1 MGKAP
6 AAADAVS
13 SGGAILL
20 GSGREDIVIARF
32 DHGQLDTS
40 RSREPTLE
48 WASDLCQRH
57 PRLDEAAI
65 RAAASQLDEDS
76 LKAHRDAALELASLV
91 ASMEMDTASVLAAL
105 FHGPVRRGAVAK
117 SELSAR
123 IGDAAAS
130 LAASVI
136 EMADTSILDLTSS
149 RLLASEAKDQTA
161 NIRRMLVAVIDDGR
175 VAVLKLA
182 ERVVALRLAKASS
195 EERKARIA
203 TEAMTVFV
211 PLADRLGIWQLK
223 WELEDLSLRY
233 LEPDAYMRI
242 AKQLDG
248 RRAERER
255 RVNALVAELKQAFE
269 SHGIKA
275 GIGGRAKHIYSIWR
289 KMRTKNVPFDE
300 VYDVQAVRIIVG
312 NVAACY
318 AALGVVH
325 ALWRPIP
332 DELDDY
338 IASPKENGY
347 RSIHTAVVGAS
358 GRVFE
363 VQIRTEEMH
372 RDAELGVCAH
382 WSYKGMDPEDDYYA
396 NKVAWLRQA
405 LDAHEQEGVG
415 LAGELIDQIREQRVF
430 VYTPKGH
437 VLDLMAG
444 ATAVDFAYRV
454 HTEVGQRCVGA
465 RIDGVPAPLNTTL
478 QSGQRVR
485 ILTDPD
491 AAPQR
496 AWLDPELGY
505 VRTSRAMS
513 KIRAWFYDRERTE
526 NVAAGRRLF
535 LAMIDGLALPP
546 PDPAAFSAFA
556 QDFKRPGPD
565 GLFFAL
571 GVGEMAPLE
580 ALRLYLAAHGKDSAQ
595 RSLLPEMAA
604 DERPSRYRLRIEGR
618 DREGLLRDLTETVSR
633 FGLSMLANT
642 GHVEP
647 ITGAAWIDMDLEL
660 EDLYEAARIMHHL
673 RHVPDVRQVRR
684 VALNAA

>member
-1 MGKAP
+1 MLA
-6 AAADAVS
+6 
-13 SGGAILL
+13 SGM
-20 GSGREDIVIARF
+20 EDIVTAGF
-32 DHGQLDTS
+32 DYSPLDIGISQDTPNES
-40 RSREPTLE
+40 RGEVALNV

-57 PRLDEAAI
+57 PHLDEAAI
-65 RAAASQLDEDS
+65 RSAVSKFGEGS
-76 LKAHRDAALELASLV
+76 LSAHLGAALELASLV

-105 FHGPVRRGAVAK
+105 FHGPVRRGALAK
-117 SELSAR
+117 SELNAR
-123 IGDAAAS
+123 IGDAAAA

-182 ERVVALRLAKASS
+182 ERVVALRRAKASS

-255 RVNALVAELKQAFE
+255 RVNALVGQLREAFE
-269 SHGIKA
+269 SRGIKA

-318 AALGVVH
+318 AALGIVH

-338 IASPKENGY
+338 IAAPKENGY

-358 GRVFE
+358 GMVFE

-405 LDAHEQEGVG
+405 LDAHEREGVG

-513 KIRAWFYDRERTE
+513 KIRAWFYDRDQGE
-526 NVAAGRRLF
+526 NVAAGRSLF
-535 LAMIDGLALPP
+535 LAMIDGLALPL
-546 PDPAAFSAFA
+546 PDPQALLDFA
-556 QDFKRPGPD
+556 PALKRPGSD

-580 ALRLYLAAHGKDSAQ
+580 ALRLYLAAHGEDWTQ

-604 DERPSRYRLRIEGR
+604 EEGPSRYRLRIEGR

-633 FGLSMLANT
+633 YGLSMLANT

-647 ITGAAWIDMDLEL
+647 ATGAAWFDVDLEL

>member
-1 MGKAP
+1 M
-6 AAADAVS
+6 VS
-13 SGGAILL
+13 VRPDRPTEGQDQATL
-20 GSGREDIVIARF
+20 G
-32 DHGQLDTS
+32 Q
-40 RSREPTLE
+40 
-48 WASDLCQRH
+48 WAGELCQRH

-65 RAAASQLDEDS
+65 QAAVGQFGEGS
-76 LKAHRDAALELASLV
+76 LEAHCGAALELASLV

-105 FHGPVRRGAVAK
+105 FHGPVRRVAVAK
-117 SELSAR
+117 SALPAR
-123 IGDAAAS
+123 IGEAAAA

-136 EMADTSILDLTSS
+136 DMADTSILDLTSS

-182 ERVVALRLAKASS
+182 ERVVALRRAKTSS

-242 AKQLDG
+242 ARQLDG
-248 RRAERER
+248 RRTEREL
-255 RVNALVAELKQAFE
+255 RVNALVAELRQAFE
-269 SHGIKA
+269 AHGIKA
-275 GIGGRAKHIYSIWR
+275 SIGGRAKHIYSIWR
-289 KMRTKNVPFDE
+289 KMRTKNIPFDE
-300 VYDVQAVRIIVG
+300 VYDVQAVRIIVS
-312 NVAACY
+312 NLASCY
-318 AALGVVH
+318 AALGIVH
-325 ALWRPIP
+325 TLWRPIP

-358 GRVFE
+358 GMVFE

-405 LDAHEQEGVG
+405 LDAHEREGVG
-415 LAGELIDQIREQRVF
+415 LAEELIDQTREQRVF

-454 HTEVGQRCVGA
+454 HTEVGQRCVSA
-465 RIDGVPAPLNTTL
+465 RIDGAAARLNAPL

-485 ILTDPD
+485 ILTAPD

-513 KIRAWFYDRERTE
+513 KIRAWFYDRDRAE
-526 NVAAGRRLF
+526 NIAAGQSLF
-535 LAMIDGLALPP
+535 LAMVDGLALPP
-546 PDPAAFSAFA
+546 PDPAALAGFA
-556 QDFKRPGPD
+556 PALKQPGPD
-565 GLFFAL
+565 GLYFAL
-571 GVGEMAPLE
+571 GVGEIAPLE
-580 ALRLYLAAHGKDSAQ
+580 ALRRYLAAHGEDPSQ
-595 RSLLPEMAA
+595 HSLLPELAVDA
-604 DERPSRYRLRIEGR
+604 GPSRYRLRIGGR

-647 ITGAAWIDMDLEL
+647 ITGTAWFDIDLEL
-660 EDLYEAARIMHHL
+660 EGLYEAARIMHHL

-684 VALNAA
+684 VGFDSV

>member
-1 MGKAP
+1 MLA
-6 AAADAVS
+6 
-13 SGGAILL
+13 SGM
-20 GSGREDIVIARF
+20 EDIVTARF
-32 DHGQLDTS
+32 DHSPLDIGIGQDTPNES
-40 RSREPTLE
+40 RGEVALNV

-57 PRLDEAAI
+57 PHLDEAAI
-65 RAAASQLDEDS
+65 RSAVSKFGEGS
-76 LKAHRDAALELASLV
+76 LSAHLSAALELASLV

-117 SELSAR
+117 SELNAR
-123 IGDAAAS
+123 IGDAAAA

-182 ERVVALRLAKASS
+182 ERVVALRRAKASS

-255 RVNALVAELKQAFE
+255 RVNALVGQLRQAFE

-275 GIGGRAKHIYSIWR
+275 GIAGRAKHIYSIWR
-289 KMRTKNVPFDE
+289 KMRTKNIPFDE

-318 AALGVVH
+318 AALGIVH

-358 GRVFE
+358 GMVFE

-405 LDAHEQEGVG
+405 LDAHEREGVG

-437 VLDLMAG
+437 VLDLMSG

-485 ILTDPD
+485 ILTAPD

-513 KIRAWFYDRERTE
+513 KIRAWFYDRDRAE

-535 LAMIDGLALPP
+535 LSMIDGLALPP
-546 PDPAAFSAFA
+546 PDPAALPAFA

-571 GVGEMAPLE
+571 GVGEVVPLE
-580 ALRLYLAAHGKDSAQ
+580 ALRRYLAAHGEGSNQ
-595 RSLLPEMAA
+595 HSLLPELAV
-604 DERPSRYRLRIEGR
+604 DEGPTRYRLRIGGR

-633 FGLSMLANT
+633 YGLSILANT

-647 ITGAAWIDMDLEL
+647 ATGTAWFDVDLEL

-684 VALNAA
+684 VVSNTA

>member
-1 MGKAP
+1 MPGSSMVSVRQDTSKESQGGEAL
-6 AAADAVS
+6 AVWARDLRQRH
-13 SGGAILL
+13 SGLDQAAIL
-20 GSGREDIVIARF
+20 
-32 DHGQLDTS
+32 
-40 RSREPTLE
+40 
-48 WASDLCQRH
+48 
-57 PRLDEAAI
+57 
-65 RAAASQLDEDS
+65 AAASQLQEES
-76 LKAHRDAALELASLV
+76 LRIHLGAALELASLV

-117 SELSAR
+117 SELQAR
-123 IGDAAAS
+123 IGDAAGS

-182 ERVVALRLAKASS
+182 ERVVALRRAKASS

-255 RVNALVAELKQAFE
+255 RVETLVVQLREAFE
-269 SHGIKA
+269 SHGIQA
-275 GIGGRAKHIYSIWR
+275 NIEGRAKHIYSIWR
-289 KMRTKNVPFDE
+289 KMRTKNIPFDE
-300 VYDVQAVRIIVG
+300 VYDVQAVRIIVSDL
-312 NVAACY
+312 ATCY
-318 AALGVVH
+318 AALGAVH
-325 ALWRPIP
+325 SLWRPIP

-347 RSIHTAVVGAS
+347 RSIHTTVVGAA
-358 GRVFE
+358 GMVFE

-405 LDAHEQEGVG
+405 LDAHEREGVG
-415 LAGELIDQIREQRVF
+415 LAGELIDQVREQRVF

-437 VLDLMAG
+437 VLDLMSG

-454 HTEVGQRCVGA
+454 HTEVGQHCVGA
-465 RIDGVPAPLNTTL
+465 RIDGVSAPLNAAL

-485 ILTDPD
+485 ILTAPD
-491 AAPQR
+491 AVPQR

-513 KIRAWFYDRERTE
+513 KIRAWFYDRERAE
-526 NVAAGRRLF
+526 NTAAGRSLF
-535 LAMIDGLALPP
+535 LAMVDGLDLSP
-546 PDPAAFSAFA
+546 PDSEALAAFA
-556 QDFKRPGPD
+556 QELKRSGPD

-571 GVGEMAPLE
+571 GVGEIAPLE
-580 ALRLYLAAHGKDSAQ
+580 ALRRYLATHMESESQ
-595 RSLLPEMAA
+595 RSLLPELAV
-604 DERPSRYRLRIEGR
+604 DEGPLRCRLRISGR

-647 ITGAAWIDMDLEL
+647 VTGTAWFDMDLEL
-660 EDLYEAARIMHHL
+660 EGLYEAARMMHHL
-673 RHVPDVRQVRR
+673 RHVPDVEQVRR
-684 VALNAA
+684 VAVGVV

>member
-1 MGKAP
+1 MVNVGRHTP
-6 AAADAVS
+6 VETNGEVS
-13 SGGAILL
+13 AGAW
-20 GSGREDIVIARF
+20 AR
-32 DHGQLDTS
+32 
-40 RSREPTLE
+40 
-48 WASDLCQRH
+48 ALCRRH
-57 PRLDEAAI
+57 PRLDETAI
-65 RAAASQLDEDS
+65 GAAAEPLGEGP
-76 LKAHRDAALELASLV
+76 LLAHRGAALELASLV

-105 FHGPVRRGAVAK
+105 YYRPVRRGAMAK

-136 EMADTSILDLTSS
+136 DMADTSLLDLTSS

-182 ERVVALRLAKASS
+182 ERVVALRRAKASS

-233 LEPDAYMRI
+233 LEPDAYMGI
-242 AKQLDG
+242 AHQLDG
-248 RRAERER
+248 RRAEREL
-255 RVNALVAELKQAFE
+255 RVNALVAELRRAFE
-269 SHGIKA
+269 SHGIQA

-289 KMRTKNVPFDE
+289 KMRTKNIPFDE
-300 VYDVQAVRIIVG
+300 VYDVQAVRIIVSDPT
-312 NVAACY
+312 ACY
-318 AALGVVH
+318 AALGIVH
-325 ALWRPIP
+325 TLWRPIP

-358 GRVFE
+358 GMVFE

-372 RDAELGVCAH
+372 REAELGVCAH
-382 WSYKGMDPEDDYYA
+382 WSYKGMDAEDDYYA

-405 LDAHEQEGVG
+405 LEAHEREGVG
-415 LAGELIDQIREQRVF
+415 LADELLERTREQRVF

-444 ATAVDFAYRV
+444 ATVVDFAYRV
-454 HTEVGQRCVGA
+454 HTEVGDHCVGA
-465 RIDGVPAPLNTTL
+465 RIDGVPVPLNAIL

-485 ILTDPD
+485 VLTAQD

-496 AWLDPELGY
+496 DWLDPELGY
-505 VRTSRAMS
+505 VRTSRARS
-513 KIRAWFYDRERTE
+513 KIRAWLYGRERAE
-526 NVAAGRRLF
+526 NVAAGRSQF
-535 LAMIDGLALPP
+535 LAMIEDLALPP
-546 PDPAAFSAFA
+546 PDAGALAALAKA
-556 QDFKRPGPD
+556 LNRRGAE

-571 GVGEMAPLE
+571 GVGEVVPLE
-580 ALRLYLAAHGKDSAQ
+580 ALRPYLAAHGEASMQ
-595 RSLLPEMAA
+595 HSLLPELKAA
-604 DERPSRYRLRIEGR
+604 SLPSRHRLRIAGR
-618 DREGLLRDLTETVSR
+618 DREGLLRDLTETLSRYGVSV
-633 FGLSMLANT
+633 LAAT
-642 GHVEP
+642 GDLERG
-647 ITGAAWIDMDLEL
+647 TGTAWFDMDIEQ
-660 EDLYEAARIMHHL
+660 ESLYEAARIMHHL

-684 VALNAA
+684 VVLDGA

>member
-1 MGKAP
+1 MPGSSM
-6 AAADAVS
+6 VS
-13 SGGAILL
+13 V
-20 GSGREDIVIARF
+20 R
-32 DHGQLDTS
+32 QDTS
-40 RSREPTLE
+40 KESQGGEALAV
-48 WASDLCQRH
+48 WARDLGQRH
-57 PRLDEAAI
+57 PRLDQAAI
-65 RAAASQLDEDS
+65 LAAASQLQEES
-76 LKAHRDAALELASLV
+76 LRIHLDAALELASLV

-105 FHGPVRRGAVAK
+105 FHGPVRRGVVVK
-117 SELSAR
+117 SELHAR
-123 IGDAAAS
+123 IGDAAGA

-182 ERVVALRLAKASS
+182 ERVVALRRAKASS

-255 RVNALVAELKQAFE
+255 RVEALVVQLREAFE
-269 SHGIKA
+269 SHGIQA
-275 GIGGRAKHIYSIWR
+275 NIEGRAKHIYSIWR
-289 KMRTKNVPFDE
+289 KMRTKNIPFDE
-300 VYDVQAVRIIVG
+300 VYDVQAVRIIVSDLPT
-312 NVAACY
+312 CY
-318 AALGVVH
+318 AALGAVH
-325 ALWRPIP
+325 SLWRPIP

-347 RSIHTAVVGAS
+347 RSIHTAVVGGA
-358 GRVFE
+358 GMVFE

-405 LDAHEQEGVG
+405 LDAHEREGVG
-415 LAGELIDQIREQRVF
+415 LAGELIDQVREQRVF

-437 VLDLMAG
+437 VLDLMSG

-454 HTEVGQRCVGA
+454 HTEVGQHCVGA
-465 RIDGVPAPLNTTL
+465 RIDGVSAPLNAAL

-485 ILTDPD
+485 ILTAPD
-491 AAPQR
+491 GVPQR

-513 KIRAWFYDRERTE
+513 KIRAWFYDRERAE
-526 NVAAGRRLF
+526 NTAAGRSLF
-535 LAMIDGLALPP
+535 LAMVDGLDLPP
-546 PDPAAFSAFA
+546 PDSEALAAFA
-556 QDFKRPGPD
+556 QELKRPGPD

-571 GVGEMAPLE
+571 GVGEIAPLE
-580 ALRLYLAAHGKDSAQ
+580 ALRRYLATHVESESQ
-595 RSLLPEMAA
+595 RSLLPELAV
-604 DERPSRYRLRIEGR
+604 DEGPFRCRLRISGR

-647 ITGAAWIDMDLEL
+647 VTGTAWFDMDLEL
-660 EDLYEAARIMHHL
+660 EGLYEAARMMHHL
-673 RHVPDVRQVRR
+673 RHVPDVGQVRR
-684 VALNAA
+684 VAVGAV

>member
-1 MGKAP
+1 MVSVRPDRPTEGQDQ
-6 AAADAVS
+6 AA
-13 SGGAILL
+13 L
-20 GSGREDIVIARF
+20 G
-32 DHGQLDTS
+32 Q
-40 RSREPTLE
+40 
-48 WASDLCQRH
+48 WAGELCQRH

-65 RAAASQLDEDS
+65 QAAVGQFGEGS
-76 LKAHRDAALELASLV
+76 LEAHCGAALELASLV

-117 SELSAR
+117 SALPAR
-123 IGDAAAS
+123 IGEAAAA

-136 EMADTSILDLTSS
+136 DMADTSILDLTSS

-182 ERVVALRLAKASS
+182 ERVVALRRAKVSS

-242 AKQLDG
+242 ARQLDG
-248 RRAERER
+248 RRTEREL
-255 RVNALVAELKQAFE
+255 RVNALVAELRQAFE
-269 SHGIKA
+269 AHGIKA
-275 GIGGRAKHIYSIWR
+275 SIGGRAKHIYSIWR
-289 KMRTKNVPFDE
+289 KMRTKNIPFDE
-300 VYDVQAVRIIVG
+300 VYDVQAVRIIVS
-312 NVAACY
+312 NLASCY
-318 AALGVVH
+318 AALGIVH
-325 ALWRPIP
+325 TLWRPIP

-358 GRVFE
+358 GMVFE

-405 LDAHEQEGVG
+405 LDAHEREGVG
-415 LAGELIDQIREQRVF
+415 LAEELIDQTREQRVF

-465 RIDGVPAPLNTTL
+465 RIDGAAARLNAPL

-485 ILTDPD
+485 ILTAPD

-513 KIRAWFYDRERTE
+513 KIRAWFYDRDRAE
-526 NVAAGRRLF
+526 NVAAGQSLF
-535 LAMIDGLALPP
+535 LAMVDGLALPP
-546 PDPAAFSAFA
+546 PDPAALADFA
-556 QDFKRPGPD
+556 PALKQPGPD
-565 GLFFAL
+565 GLYFAL
-571 GVGEMAPLE
+571 GVGEIAPLE
-580 ALRLYLAAHGKDSAQ
+580 ALRRYLAAHGEDPSQ
-595 RSLLPEMAA
+595 HSLLPELAVDA
-604 DERPSRYRLRIEGR
+604 GPSRYRLRIGGR

-647 ITGAAWIDMDLEL
+647 ITGTAWFDIDLEL
-660 EDLYEAARIMHHL
+660 EGLYEAARIMHHL

-684 VALNAA
+684 VGFDSV

>member
-1 MGKAP
+1 MVSVRPDRPTEGQDQ
-6 AAADAVS
+6 AA
-13 SGGAILL
+13 L
-20 GSGREDIVIARF
+20 G
-32 DHGQLDTS
+32 Q
-40 RSREPTLE
+40 
-48 WASDLCQRH
+48 WAGELCQRH

-65 RAAASQLDEDS
+65 QAAVGQFGEGS
-76 LKAHRDAALELASLV
+76 LEAHCSAALELASLV

-117 SELSAR
+117 SALRAR
-123 IGDAAAS
+123 IGEAAAA

-136 EMADTSILDLTSS
+136 DMADTSILDLTSS

-182 ERVVALRLAKASS
+182 ERVVALRRAKASS

-242 AKQLDG
+242 ARQLDG
-248 RRAERER
+248 RRTEREL
-255 RVNALVAELKQAFE
+255 RVNALVAELRQAFE
-269 SHGIKA
+269 AHGIKA
-275 GIGGRAKHIYSIWR
+275 SIGGRAKHIYSIWR
-289 KMRTKNVPFDE
+289 KMRTKNIPFDE
-300 VYDVQAVRIIVG
+300 VYDVQAVRIIVSSLAG
-312 NVAACY
+312 CY
-318 AALGVVH
+318 AALGIVH
-325 ALWRPIP
+325 TLWRPIP

-358 GRVFE
+358 GMVFE

-405 LDAHEQEGVG
+405 LDAHEREGVG
-415 LAGELIDQIREQRVF
+415 LAEELIDQTREQRVF

-465 RIDGVPAPLNTTL
+465 RIDGAAARLNAPL

-485 ILTDPD
+485 ILTAPD

-513 KIRAWFYDRERTE
+513 KIRAWFYDRDRAE
-526 NVAAGRRLF
+526 NVAAGQSLF
-535 LAMIDGLALPP
+535 LAMVDGLALPP
-546 PDPAAFSAFA
+546 PDPAALADFA
-556 QDFKRPGPD
+556 PALKQPGPD
-565 GLFFAL
+565 GLYFAL
-571 GVGEMAPLE
+571 GVGEIAPLE
-580 ALRLYLAAHGKDSAQ
+580 ALRRYLAAHGEDPSQ
-595 RSLLPEMAA
+595 HSLLPELAVDA
-604 DERPSRYRLRIEGR
+604 GPSRYRLRIGGR

-647 ITGAAWIDMDLEL
+647 ITGTAWFDMDLEL
-660 EDLYEAARIMHHL
+660 EGLYEAARIMHHL

-684 VALNAA
+684 VGFDSV

>member
-13 SGGAILL
+13 SVGAILL

-48 WASDLCQRH
+48 WASDLCRRH

-76 LKAHRDAALELASLV
+76 LRAHRDAALELASLV

-182 ERVVALRLAKASS
+182 ERVVALRRAKASS

-513 KIRAWFYDRERTE
+513 KIRAWFYDRHQAE
-526 NVAAGRRLF
+526 NVAAGRDLF
-535 LAMIDGLALPP
+535 LAMVD
-546 PDPAAFSAFA
+546 
-556 QDFKRPGPD
+556 
-565 GLFFAL
+565 
-571 GVGEMAPLE
+571 
-580 ALRLYLAAHGKDSAQ
+580 
-595 RSLLPEMAA
+595 
-604 DERPSRYRLRIEGR
+604 
-618 DREGLLRDLTETVSR
+618 
-633 FGLSMLANT
+633 
-642 GHVEP
+642 
-647 ITGAAWIDMDLEL
+647 
-660 EDLYEAARIMHHL
+660 
-673 RHVPDVRQVRR
+673 
-684 VALNAA
+684 

>member
-1 MGKAP
+1 MVSVRPDRPTEGQDQ
-6 AAADAVS
+6 AA
-13 SGGAILL
+13 L
-20 GSGREDIVIARF
+20 G
-32 DHGQLDTS
+32 Q
-40 RSREPTLE
+40 
-48 WASDLCQRH
+48 WAGELCQRH

-65 RAAASQLDEDS
+65 QAAVGQFGEGS
-76 LKAHRDAALELASLV
+76 LEAHCGAALELASLV

-117 SELSAR
+117 SALSAR
-123 IGDAAAS
+123 IGEAAAA

-136 EMADTSILDLTSS
+136 DMADTSILDLTSS

-182 ERVVALRLAKASS
+182 ERVVALRRAKVSS

-242 AKQLDG
+242 ARQLDG
-248 RRAERER
+248 RRTEREL
-255 RVNALVAELKQAFE
+255 RVNALVAELRQAFE
-269 SHGIKA
+269 AHGIKA
-275 GIGGRAKHIYSIWR
+275 SIGGRAKHIYSIWR
-289 KMRTKNVPFDE
+289 KMRTKNIPFDE
-300 VYDVQAVRIIVG
+300 VYDVQAVRIIVS
-312 NVAACY
+312 NLASCY
-318 AALGVVH
+318 AALGIVH
-325 ALWRPIP
+325 TLWRPIP

-358 GRVFE
+358 GMVFE

-405 LDAHEQEGVG
+405 LDAHEREGVG
-415 LAGELIDQIREQRVF
+415 LAEELIDQTREQRVF

-465 RIDGVPAPLNTTL
+465 RIDGAAARLNAPL

-485 ILTDPD
+485 ILTAPD

-513 KIRAWFYDRERTE
+513 KIRAWFYDRDRAE
-526 NVAAGRRLF
+526 NVAAGQSLF
-535 LAMIDGLALPP
+535 LAMVDGLALPP
-546 PDPAAFSAFA
+546 PDPAALADFA
-556 QDFKRPGPD
+556 PALKQPGPD
-565 GLFFAL
+565 GLYFAL
-571 GVGEMAPLE
+571 GVGEIAPLE
-580 ALRLYLAAHGKDSAQ
+580 ALRRYLAAHGEDPSQ
-595 RSLLPEMAA
+595 HSLLPELAVDA
-604 DERPSRYRLRIEGR
+604 GPSRYRLRIGGR

-647 ITGAAWIDMDLEL
+647 ITGTAWFDIDLEL
-660 EDLYEAARIMHHL
+660 EGLYEAARIMHHL

-684 VALNAA
+684 VGFDSV

>member
-1 MGKAP
+1 MG
-6 AAADAVS
+6 DFR
-13 SGGAILL
+13 SGVVQSRVLVGL
-20 GSGREDIVIARF
+20 GSHAPECSQDQAAIA
-32 DHGQLDTS
+32 D
-40 RSREPTLE
+40 
-48 WASDLCQRH
+48 WAHDLCQH
-57 PRLDEAAI
+57 HSRLDEAAI
-65 RAAASQLDEDS
+65 RAAASQLSEDA
-76 LKAHRDAALELASLV
+76 LQAHLGAALELAFLV

-105 FHGPVRRGAVAK
+105 FHGPVRRGAVDKAD
-117 SELSAR
+117 LNAR
-123 IGDAAAS
+123 IGDAAAA

-182 ERVVALRLAKASS
+182 ERVVALRRAKASS

-255 RVNALVAELKQAFE
+255 RVNALVAQLRAAFE
-269 SHGIKA
+269 SRGIKA
-275 GIGGRAKHIYSIWR
+275 EIGGRAKHIYSIWR
-289 KMRTKNVPFDE
+289 KMRTKNIPFDE
-300 VYDVQAVRIIVG
+300 VYDAQAVRIIVD

-318 AALGVVH
+318 AALGIVH
-325 ALWRPIP
+325 ALWRPMP

-338 IASPKENGY
+338 IAAPKENGY

-382 WSYKGMDPEDDYYA
+382 WSYKGMDAEDDYYA

-405 LDAHEQEGVG
+405 LDAHDREGVG
-415 LAGELIDQIREQRVF
+415 LAGELIDQVREQRVF

-465 RIDGVPAPLNTTL
+465 RIDGVPAPLNATL

-485 ILTDPD
+485 ILTAPG
-491 AAPQR
+491 ATPQR

-513 KIRAWFYDRERTE
+513 KIRAWFHDRDPAE
-526 NVAAGRRLF
+526 NVAAGRSLF
-535 LAMIDGLALPP
+535 LAMVEGLALPK
-546 PDPAAFSAFA
+546 PDPVALRDFA
-556 QDFKRPGPD
+556 QALKRPGPD
-565 GLFFAL
+565 GLFLAL
-571 GVGEMAPLE
+571 GVGEVAPLE
-580 ALRLYLAAHGKDSAQ
+580 ALRLYLAAHGENPAQ
-595 RSLLPEMAA
+595 RSLLPEWVTEAG
-604 DERPSRYRLRIEGR
+604 PSRYRLRIEGR

-642 GHVEP
+642 GHVDP
-647 ITGAAWIDMDLEL
+647 LTGAAWIDMDLEL
-660 EDLYEAARIMHHL
+660 EGLYEAARIMHHL

-684 VALNAA
+684 LAISAA

>member
-1 MGKAP
+1 MESKDQ
-6 AAADAVS
+6 AA
-13 SGGAILL
+13 L
-20 GSGREDIVIARF
+20 GV
-32 DHGQLDTS
+32 
-40 RSREPTLE
+40 
-48 WASDLCQRH
+48 WAHDLCQRH
-57 PRLDEAAI
+57 PRLDEAAV
-65 RAAASQLDEDS
+65 RAAVGQFDES
-76 LKAHRDAALELASLV
+76 ALRAHHSAALALASLV

-117 SELSAR
+117 TELPAR
-123 IGDAAAS
+123 IGEAAAS
-130 LAASVI
+130 LAAAVI
-136 EMADTSILDLTSS
+136 DMADTSILDLTSS

-182 ERVVALRLAKASS
+182 ERVVALRRVKAGS

-242 AKQLDG
+242 ARQFDG
-248 RRAERER
+248 RRAEREG
-255 RVNALVAELKQAFE
+255 RVNALVARMRQAFE
-269 SHGIKA
+269 SHGIQA
-275 GIGGRAKHIYSIWR
+275 SIEGRAKHIYSIWR
-289 KMRTKNVPFDE
+289 KMRTKNIPFDE
-300 VYDVQAVRIIVG
+300 VYDVQAVRIIVS
-312 NVAACY
+312 NLAACY

-325 ALWRPIP
+325 SLWRPIP

-358 GRVFE
+358 GMVFE

-372 RDAELGVCAH
+372 REAELGVCAH

-405 LDAHEQEGVG
+405 LDANEREGVG
-415 LAGELIDQIREQRVF
+415 LADELIDKAREQRVF

-454 HTEVGQRCVGA
+454 HTEVGQHCVGV
-465 RIDGVPAPLNTTL
+465 RINGAPAPLNTTL
-478 QSGQRVR
+478 ESGQRVR
-485 ILTDPD
+485 ILTAPD
-491 AAPQR
+491 AAPRR

-513 KIRAWFYDRERTE
+513 KIRAWFYERDRAE
-526 NVAAGRRLF
+526 NLSAGRLLF
-535 LAMIDGLALPP
+535 LEMVDGLGLPP
-546 PDPAAFSAFA
+546 PDPRTLLDVA
-556 QDFKRPGPD
+556 QALKRSDPE

-571 GVGEMAPLE
+571 GVGETAPLE
-580 ALRLYLAAHGKDSAQ
+580 ALRRYLAVHRDDPSQ
-595 RSLLPEMAA
+595 RSLLPELAA
-604 DERPSRYRLRIEGR
+604 DEAPCRYRLQIAGR
-618 DREGLLRDLTETVSR
+618 DREGLLRDLTEALSR
-633 FGLSMLANT
+633 FGLSMLATT
-642 GHVEP
+642 GHVERV
-647 ITGAAWIDMDLEL
+647 TDTAWLDLDLEL
-660 EDLYEAARIMHHL
+660 EGLYEAARIMHHL

-684 VALNAA
+684 VVLDAV

>member
-1 MGKAP
+1 MPGSTRVSFRRNTP
-6 AAADAVS
+6 QAAAGEA
-13 SGGAILL
+13 ALAAWAQRL
-20 GSGREDIVIARF
+20 G
-32 DHGQLDTS
+32 
-40 RSREPTLE
+40 
-48 WASDLCQRH
+48 QRH
-57 PRLDEAAI
+57 PRLDAAAI
-65 RAAASQLDEDS
+65 LAAASQLEEDALQS
-76 LKAHRDAALELASLV
+76 HLDAALELAALV

-105 FHGPVRRGAVAK
+105 FHGSVRHGAVAK
-117 SELSAR
+117 SELPAR
-123 IGDAAAS
+123 IGAAAAS

-136 EMADTSILDLTSS
+136 DMADTSILDLTSS

-182 ERVVALRLAKASS
+182 ERVVALRRAKASS

-223 WELEDLSLRY
+223 WELEDLALRY

-242 AKQLDG
+242 AKQLKG

-255 RVNALVAELKQAFE
+255 RVKALVARLRKAFE
-269 SHGIKA
+269 SQGIKA
-275 GIGGRAKHIYSIWR
+275 AIGGRAKHIYSIWR
-289 KMRTKNVPFDE
+289 KMRTKNIPLDE
-300 VYDVQAVRIIVG
+300 VYDAQAVRIIVG
-312 NVAACY
+312 DVPACY

-325 ALWRPIP
+325 SLWRPIP

-358 GRVFE
+358 GMAFE
-363 VQIRTEEMH
+363 VQIRTEAMH

-382 WSYKGMDPEDDYYA
+382 WAYKGMDPEDDYYA
-396 NKVAWLRQA
+396 SKVAWLRQA
-405 LDAHEQEGVG
+405 LDAHEREGLG
-415 LAGELIDQIREQRVF
+415 LAGELIDQVREQRVF

-444 ATAVDFAYRV
+444 ATALDFAYRV

-465 RIDGVPAPLNTTL
+465 RIDGVPAPLNSTL

-485 ILTDPD
+485 ILTAPD

-505 VRTSRAMS
+505 VRTARAMS
-513 KIRAWFYDRERTE
+513 KIRAWFYDRDQAESI
-526 NVAAGRRLF
+526 AAGRSLF
-535 LAMIDGLALPP
+535 MAMVDGLGLPP
-546 PDPAAFSAFA
+546 PDPKALLDSAPA
-556 QDFKRPGPD
+556 LKRPGPD
-565 GLFFAL
+565 GLFLAL

-580 ALRLYLAAHGKDSAQ
+580 ALRLYLATNGENPVQ
-595 RSLLPEMAA
+595 RSLLPELASA
-604 DERPSRYRLRIEGR
+604 DAPSRCRLRIEGR

-633 FGLSMLANT
+633 FGLSMLANVS
-642 GHVEP
+642 HVEP
-647 ITGAAWIDMDLEL
+647 ITGTAWFDMDLEL
-660 EDLYEAARIMHHL
+660 EGLYEAARIMHHL
-673 RHVPDVRQVRR
+673 HHVPDVRQVRR
-684 VALNAA
+684 LALSVA

>member
-1 MGKAP
+1 MPGSTRVSLRWNTPQAGAGE
-6 AAADAVS
+6 AALAAW
-13 SGGAILL
+13 ARRL
-20 GSGREDIVIARF
+20 G
-32 DHGQLDTS
+32 
-40 RSREPTLE
+40 
-48 WASDLCQRH
+48 QRH

-65 RAAASQLDEDS
+65 LAAASQLEEDDDLQS
-76 LKAHRDAALELASLV
+76 HLDAALELASLV

-105 FHGPVRRGAVAK
+105 FHGPVRHGAVAK
-117 SELSAR
+117 SELQAR
-123 IGDAAAS
+123 LGAAAAS

-182 ERVVALRLAKASS
+182 ERVVALRRAKASS

-242 AKQLDG
+242 AKQLKG

-255 RVNALVAELKQAFE
+255 HVKALVAQLREAFE
-269 SHGIKA
+269 SQGIKA
-275 GIGGRAKHIYSIWR
+275 GIGGRAKHIHSIWR
-289 KMRTKNVPFDE
+289 KMRTKSIPLDE
-300 VYDVQAVRIIVG
+300 VYDAQAVRIIVG
-312 NVAACY
+312 DVPACY

-325 ALWRPIP
+325 SLWRPIP

-358 GRVFE
+358 GMAFE
-363 VQIRTEEMH
+363 VQIRTEAMH

-382 WSYKGMDPEDDYYA
+382 WAYKGMDPEDDYYA

-405 LDAHEQEGVG
+405 LDAHEREGVG

-444 ATAVDFAYRV
+444 ATALDFAYRV

-465 RIDGVPAPLNTTL
+465 RIDGVPAPLNATL

-485 ILTDPD
+485 ILTAPD

-513 KIRAWFYDRERTE
+513 KIRAWFHDRGRAE
-526 NVAAGRRLF
+526 NIAAGRSLF
-535 LAMIDGLALPP
+535 MAMVDGLGLPL
-546 PDPAAFSAFA
+546 PDPETLPDFASAL
-556 QDFKRPGPD
+556 KRPGSD
-565 GLFFAL
+565 GLFLML

-580 ALRLYLAAHGKDSAQ
+580 ALRRYLAAKGEDPAQ
-595 RSLLPEMAA
+595 RSLLPELAA
-604 DERPSRYRLRIEGR
+604 EQPSSRYRLRIEGR

-633 FGLSMLANT
+633 FGLSMLANV

-647 ITGAAWIDMDLEL
+647 ITGMAWFDVDLEL
-660 EDLYEAARIMHHL
+660 EGLYEAARVMHHL

-684 VALNAA
+684 LALSAA

>member
-1 MGKAP
+1 MAR
-6 AAADAVS
+6 VS
-13 SGGAILL
+13 EEASDRAL
-20 GSGREDIVIARF
+20 VWAR
-32 DHGQLDTS
+32 
-40 RSREPTLE
+40 
-48 WASDLCQRH
+48 DLCQHH
-57 PRLDEAAI
+57 PGLDEAAI
-65 RAAASQLDEDS
+65 RAVATQLDEDALRTHQS
-76 LKAHRDAALELASLV
+76 AALELASLV

-117 SELSAR
+117 AELNAR

-130 LAASVI
+130 LAVSVI
-136 EMADTSILDLTSS
+136 EMADSSILDLTSS

-182 ERVVALRLAKASS
+182 ERVVALRRAKGSS

-233 LEPDAYMRI
+233 LEPDAYMSI

-255 RVNALVAELKQAFE
+255 RVSALVAQLKEAFE

-275 GIGGRAKHIYSIWR
+275 SIEGRAKHIYSIWR
-289 KMRTKNVPFDE
+289 KMRTKNIPFDE
-300 VYDVQAVRIIVG
+300 VYDVQAARIIVDQQ
-312 NVAACY
+312 AACY
-318 AALGVVH
+318 TALGVVH
-325 ALWRPIP
+325 SRWRPIP

-347 RSIHTAVVGAS
+347 RSIHTAVIGAS
-358 GRVFE
+358 GMAFE

-372 RDAELGVCAH
+372 REAELGVCAH

-396 NKVAWLRQA
+396 NKVAWLRRA
-405 LDAHEQEGVG
+405 LDAHEGDGVG
-415 LAGELIDQIREQRVF
+415 LADELMDRIREQRVF

-444 ATAVDFAYRV
+444 ATALDFAYRV
-454 HTEVGQRCVGA
+454 HTEVGQQCVGA
-465 RIDGVPAPLNTTL
+465 RIDGVPAPLNVTL
-478 QSGQRVR
+478 RSGQRVR
-485 ILTDPD
+485 ILTAPD
-491 AAPQR
+491 GAPQR

-513 KIRAWFYDRERTE
+513 KIRAWCYDRDRAE
-526 NVAAGRRLF
+526 NVAAGRSLF
-535 LAMIDGLALPP
+535 LTLIDGLGLPP
-546 PDPAAFSAFA
+546 PDPVAFPAFVRELK
-556 QDFKRPGPD
+556 QGDPD

-571 GVGEMAPLE
+571 GVGEVAPLE
-580 ALRLYLAAHGKDSAQ
+580 ALRRYLAAHGEGLSQ
-595 RSLLPEMAA
+595 RSLLPELSV
-604 DERPSRYRLRIEGR
+604 DEGPSRYRLRIAGR
-618 DREGLLRDLTETVSR
+618 DREGLLR
-633 FGLSMLANT
+633 
-642 GHVEP
+642 
-647 ITGAAWIDMDLEL
+647 
-660 EDLYEAARIMHHL
+660 
-673 RHVPDVRQVRR
+673 
-684 VALNAA
+684 